1 MARVPDDELERLKQE
16 VSVQRLAEARGV
28 KLRKS
33 GDSLI
38 GLCPFHEDSEP
49 SLRIDPKKNIW
60 HCMGACNQGG
70 SVIDWVMKADGVS
83 FRHAVEILLADC
95 PSMSSSSGEPPKRTT
110 KRKLSKVLK
119 EEAGDAE
126 LRNQVAEYYHET
138 LKRSPEA
145 IEYLE
150 WRGLQSSEMIDHFK
164 LGFSNRTLGYHIPSG
179 RLKNGKV
186 IRSRLQELGII
197 RKSGHELLRGSV
209 VIPIFDGNGQVVQM
223 YGRKIG
229 NQLRAG
235 TPKHLYLPGSH
246 RGVWNLDALA
256 ASKEIILCE
265 ALIDALTFWCAGFR
279 NVTSAYGNN
288 GFTQEHMEAFKAYG
302 TERVLIAYDRDD
314 AGEPA
319 AEQLAK
325 RLCAEGIECFRI
337 KFPRGMDANEYAR
350 KVKPA
355 GKSLELLIRNAEWIG
370 AGRPPVGPTA
380 ASSVDPVHEEP
391 TDSEVITE
399 AEAISSLAAEPKPPG
414 SAEKQVIAASAGAQ
428 ETGKQAAQEP
438 EAPAPAPA
446 SPIPKAR
453 RLDIPTEIKGAEIF
467 ITLGDR
473 GYRVRG
479 LGKNMAY
486 DVLKINLLVSRSEE
500 AFHVDTL
507 NLYSARQRAI
517 FINQAA
523 IELSEK
529 EEVIKKDLGKVLLK
543 LEELQDEQI
552 RRALEPK
559 DDAVKL
565 SDAERAEALAFLK
578 DPKLLDRISADFET
592 CGLVGEEINR
602 QVGYL
607 AAISRKLER
616 PLAVMVQSSSA
627 AGKSAL
633 MEAVLAFSPEEERVQ
648 YSAMTGQSLFYMG
661 ETDLKHKILAIA
673 EEEGAERASYA
684 LKLLQS
690 EGKLSIASTGKEPS
704 SGRLVTHE
712 YFVEGPAAILLTTTA
727 IDLDEELQNRC
738 IVLAVDESREQ
749 TRAIHRMQRTA
760 HTLEGL
766 ELRMAR
772 SDLLRLHKNAQRLL
786 RPVSVHNPYA
796 QHLTFLDDTTRT
808 RRDHEKYLTLI
819 DAIALLHQHQRAVKR
834 GKVRGRNLEYVE
846 ATIDDIAAANRL
858 ANDALGRMLD
868 ELPPQSRLFLEMIHK
883 MVSAICKER
892 KLEQCDCRFSRADI
906 RQASG
911 WSYPQVRRHLDRLVE
926 MEYLLIHRGR
936 RGQSFVYEL
945 LWNGEGKDGS
955 PFVMGLIDI
964 EKLSKASSTT
974 PTLTPSAAGLIPT
987 ESGFDPSLTPHLPP
1001 IDPPVTPEVCDDKP
1015 LDKVTSDEESE
1026 KQPKNA
1032 HRSSASKTSSYL
1044 HEPRRTA
1051 LPLSAAPRGE

>member
-1 MARVPDDELERLKQE
+1 VKTQE
-16 VSVQRLAEARGV
+16 IPG
-28 KLRKS
+28 
-33 GDSLI
+33 
-38 GLCPFHEDSEP
+38 
-49 SLRIDPKKNIW
+49 
-60 HCMGACNQGG
+60 
-70 SVIDWVMKADGVS
+70 
-83 FRHAVEILLADC
+83 
-95 PSMSSSSGEPPKRTT
+95 SSGGASTEQPPPPEPP
-110 KRKLSKVLK
+110 
-119 EEAGDAE
+119 
-126 LRNQVAEYYHET
+126 
-138 LKRSPEA
+138 
-145 IEYLE
+145 
-150 WRGLQSSEMIDHFK
+150 
-164 LGFSNRTLGYHIPSG
+164 
-179 RLKNGKV
+179 
-186 IRSRLQELGII
+186 
-197 RKSGHELLRGSV
+197 
-209 VIPIFDGNGQVVQM
+209 
-223 YGRKIG
+223 
-229 NQLRAG
+229 
-235 TPKHLYLPGSH
+235 
-246 RGVWNLDALA
+246 
-256 ASKEIILCE
+256 
-265 ALIDALTFWCAGFR
+265 
-279 NVTSAYGNN
+279 
-288 GFTQEHMEAFKAYG
+288 
-302 TERVLIAYDRDD
+302 
-314 AGEPA
+314 
-319 AEQLAK
+319 
-325 RLCAEGIECFRI
+325 
-337 KFPRGMDANEYAR
+337 
-350 KVKPA
+350 
-355 GKSLELLIRNAEWIG
+355 
-370 AGRPPVGPTA
+370 
-380 ASSVDPVHEEP
+380 
-391 TDSEVITE
+391 
-399 AEAISSLAAEPKPPG
+399 
-414 SAEKQVIAASAGAQ
+414 
-428 ETGKQAAQEP
+428 
-438 EAPAPAPA
+438 PAPAPA
-446 SPIPKAR
+446 SPVPKAR
-453 RLDIPTEIKGAEIF
+453 RLDIPTQVKGAEIF

-473 GYRVRG
+473 GYRIRG

-565 SDAERAEALAFLK
+565 SEAERVEALAFLK
-578 DPKLLDRISADFET
+578 DPKLLERISADFET

-772 SDLLRLHKNAQRLL
+772 ADLLRLHQNAQRLL

-819 DAIALLHQHQRAVKR
+819 DAIALLHQHQRKIR
-834 GKVRGRNLEYVE
+834 QGKVRGRQLEYVE
-846 ATIDDIAAANRL
+846 ATIEDIAAANRL

-868 ELPPQSRLFLEMIHK
+868 ELSPQTRLFLELIHK
-883 MVSAICKER
+883 VVSAICKER
-892 KLEQCDCRFSRADI
+892 KLEQCDYRFSRADV
-906 RQASG
+906 RHASG

-926 MEYLLIHRGR
+926 MEYVLIHRGR

-945 LWNGEGKDGS
+945 LWNGEGQDGN

-964 EKLSKASSTT
+964 EKLGKTSSTN
-974 PTLTPSAAGLIPT
+974 PTLTPSESGLTPAS
-987 ESGFDPSLTPHLPP
+987 SGFDPSLTPHLPP
-1001 IDPPVTPEVCDDKP
+1001 IDPPVSGQICEDKP
-1015 LDKVTSDEESE
+1015 FDELTSVEESGN
-1026 KQPKNA
+1026 QPKNA
-1032 HRSSASKTSSYL
+1032 LRPSASKPASYP
-1044 HEPRRTA
+1044 HEASRSVV
-1051 LPLSAAPRGE
+1051 PLSAAPRGE

>member
-1 MARVPDDELERLKQE
+1 
-16 VSVQRLAEARGV
+16 
-28 KLRKS
+28 
-33 GDSLI
+33 
-38 GLCPFHEDSEP
+38 
-49 SLRIDPKKNIW
+49 
-60 HCMGACNQGG
+60 
-70 SVIDWVMKADGVS
+70 
-83 FRHAVEILLADC
+83 
-95 PSMSSSSGEPPKRTT
+95 
-110 KRKLSKVLK
+110 
-119 EEAGDAE
+119 
-126 LRNQVAEYYHET
+126 
-138 LKRSPEA
+138 
-145 IEYLE
+145 
-150 WRGLQSSEMIDHFK
+150 MIDRFK
-164 LGFSNRTLGYHIPSG
+164 LGYSNRTLGYRIPKGSF
-179 RLKNGKV
+179 KNGKA
-186 IRSRLQELGII
+186 IRSRLQDLGII
-197 RKSGHELLRGSV
+197 RQSGHELLRGSV
-209 VIPIFDGNGQVVQM
+209 VIPIFDGSGQAVQM
-223 YGRKIG
+223 YGRKIN
-229 NQLRAG
+229 NQLRPG
-235 TPKHLYLPGSH
+235 TPKHLYLPGPH
-246 RGVWNLDALA
+246 RGVWNLEALA

-265 ALIDALTFWCAGFR
+265 SLIDALTFWCAGFR
-279 NVTSAYGNN
+279 NVTTSYGVN
-288 GFTQEHMEAFKAYG
+288 GFTREHLEAFKSYG

-319 AEQLAK
+319 ARQLAEK
-325 RLCAEGIECFRI
+325 LCAEGIECFRI
-337 KFPRGMDANEYAR
+337 LFPRGMDANEYAR

-355 GKSLELLIRNAEWIG
+355 GKSLELLIRNAEW
-370 AGRPPVGPTA
+370 VGTGKKPKESAPATVA
-380 ASSVDPVHEEP
+380 VDREVEES
-391 TDSEVITE
+391 TETRVITE
-399 AEAISSLAAEPKPPG
+399 TEAVSPLTACSEEPAPVMTQEIPG
-414 SAEKQVIAASAGAQ
+414 SSEAKSTKQQ
-428 ETGKQAAQEP
+428 
-438 EAPAPAPA
+438 PAPGTAPA
-446 SPIPKAR
+446 SPVPKAR
-453 RLDIPTEIKGAEIF
+453 RLNIPTQVKGAEIF

-473 GYRVRG
+473 SYRIRG

-529 EEVIKKDLGKVLLK
+529 EEVIKKDLGKALLK

-565 SDAERAEALAFLK
+565 SEAERAEALAFLK
-578 DPKLLDRISADFET
+578 DPKLLGRISADFET
-592 CGLVGEEINR
+592 CGLVGEDINR

-772 SDLLRLHKNAQRLL
+772 ADLLRLHQNAQRLL

-819 DAIALLHQHQRAVKR
+819 DAIALLHQHQRKIR
-834 GKVRGRNLEYVE
+834 QGKVRGRQLEYVE

-868 ELPPQSRLFLEMIHK
+868 ELSPQTRLFLELIHK
-883 MVSAICKER
+883 VVSAICKER
-892 KLEQCDCRFSRADI
+892 KLEQCDCRFSRAVI

-926 MEYLLIHRGR
+926 MEYVLVHRGR

-945 LWNGEGKDGS
+945 LWNGEGKDGN
-955 PFVMGLIDI
+955 PFVMGLIDT
-964 EKLSKASSTT
+964 EKLSKESSTN
-974 PTLTPSAAGLIPT
+974 PTLTPSTSGLTPANS
-987 ESGFDPSLTPHLPP
+987 EFDPSLTPHLPP
-1001 IDPPVTPEVCDDKP
+1001 IDPRITPGDCDDKST
-1015 LDKVTSDEESE
+1015 DEVTSDEKSVN
-1026 KQPKNA
+1026 QAKNA
-1032 HRSSASKTSSYL
+1032 HIPPASKQESYPY
-1044 HEPRRTA
+1044 EPSRSVI
-1051 LPLSAAPRGE
+1051 PMSAAPRGE